1 MALSDEDITRM
12 AKARVEFK
20 QHLATYFIVNAVLVA
35 IWAATS
41 FGSYFWPFW
50 PILGWGIGLAFHGF
64 NAYGDGGSVA
74 KEEEKIRRKQA

>member
-1 MALSDEDITRM
+1 M
-12 AKARVEFK
+12 AKERVDFK
-20 QHLATYFIVNAVLVA
+20 QHAATYLIVNTLLVV

-64 NAYGDGGSVA
+64 NAYGDGHSMVA
-74 KEEEKIRRKQA
+74 KEEEKIRQKQA